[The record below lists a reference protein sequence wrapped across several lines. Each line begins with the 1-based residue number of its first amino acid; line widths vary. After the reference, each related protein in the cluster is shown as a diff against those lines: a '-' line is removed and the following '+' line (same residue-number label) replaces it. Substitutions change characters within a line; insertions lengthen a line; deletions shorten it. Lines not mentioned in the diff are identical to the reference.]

1 MVYAKLVKI
10 EFVILLFYGLLYTYS
25 ETALL
30 QPPFAFLMIIGFLFS
45 SILINNLSSFSIL
58 ATHQFFFQR
67 PSEIQI
73 ASC

>member
-30 QPPFAFLMIIGFLFS
+30 VSHDHRFS
-45 SILINNLSSFSIL
+45 L
-58 ATHQFFFQR
+58 
-67 PSEIQI
+67 
-73 ASC
+73 